1 MVNRLSTNTEKTIGI
16 IFSNRLYQTE
26 TIDNNNISFVESDN
40 FLCIFIDNKL
50 SLAQHANQFLK

>member
-40 FLCIFIDNKL
+40 FLCIF
-50 SLAQHANQFLK
+50 